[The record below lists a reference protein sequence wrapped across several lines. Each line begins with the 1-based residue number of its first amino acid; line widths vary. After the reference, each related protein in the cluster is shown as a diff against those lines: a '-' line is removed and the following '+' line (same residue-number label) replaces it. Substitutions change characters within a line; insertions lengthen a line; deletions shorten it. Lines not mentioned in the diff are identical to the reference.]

1 LFATATY
8 LLLVEIVKR
17 KLMGKLLRD
26 RSEERVVVQGTKLT
40 LTASLNDDAE
50 GTTEQLR
57 STS

>member
-1 LFATATY
+1 VFATATY

-26 RSEERVVVQGTKLT
+26 RSEERVVVQGTKLAP
-40 LTASLNDDAE
+40 TASLNDDAE
-50 GTTEQLR
+50 GTTKQLR